1 MNFYFHSSFINT
13 IQLDSNI
20 WEKKKSW
27 NNLKQKAQE
36 TKPNYAA
43 TRETGKMIQ
52 DGN

>member
-20 WEKKKSW
+20 WKKKSW

-43 TRETGKMIQ
+43 TKETGKMIQ